1 MDDSLELTANSD
13 TFSTAATDYMLI
25 SQGKVHISL
34 FNISL
39 LFCNNFV
46 PTLTL
51 SYLLAVSPNLAFF
64 RPGFL
69 KKILR

>member
-1 MDDSLELTANSD
+1 MDVKKTVGIL
-13 TFSTAATDYMLI
+13 YMGERLR
-25 SQGKVHISL
+25 GKVKG
-34 FNISL
+34 
-39 LFCNNFV
+39 
-46 PTLTL
+46 LTL